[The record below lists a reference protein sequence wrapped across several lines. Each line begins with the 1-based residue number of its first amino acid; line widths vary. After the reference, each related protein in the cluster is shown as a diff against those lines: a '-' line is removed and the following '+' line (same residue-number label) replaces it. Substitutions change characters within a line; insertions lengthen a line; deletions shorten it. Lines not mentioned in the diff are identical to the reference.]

1 VTGRLL
7 LLPAAGVIVAV
18 LLCGGVAGAMFSDD
32 DPTNDL
38 AIGCPIAG
46 TTSAPAASAAP
57 SASSTPA
64 GSASVTPA
72 ADGSY
77 PRIGRWGPLQVANA
91 ATIIAVGRQLNV
103 PSRGWIVALATAM
116 QESSLNNLDHGDRDS
131 LGLFQQ
137 RPSQGWGT
145 PAQVTD
151 PVYAAT
157 RFYRRLLTV
166 DGWQNLPV
174 TEAAQAVQISG
185 LPDAYARWET
195 DATTLV
201 TALAGAS
208 IPVGDCGVT
217 VAVGAQGWVAPVSA
231 PIVSAYRSAHRPG
244 HDGVDLGAARG
255 TRIVAAAAGT
265 VSRVRCNVG
274 KGSCDVDGWP
284 GLGGCGWYVDITHPG
299 GVISR
304 YCHMLRRPLVVVG
317 QQVSAGQPLGVV
329 GSSGNSSGPHLH
341 FEIHVNNN
349 AGESGAVEPV
359 TFMRARGAPLG
370 QNAR

>member
-1 VTGRLL
+1 VTGRSLL
-7 LLPAAGVIVAV
+7 LTAGGVIVAV
-18 LLCGGVAGAMFSDD
+18 LLCGAAAGILVGDTGPALACTPARSQSVASTAATAVPAVSS
-32 DPTNDL
+32 
-38 AIGCPIAG
+38 
-46 TTSAPAASAAP
+46 SASGPVSPAAN
-57 SASSTPA
+57 
-64 GSASVTPA
+64 
-72 ADGSY
+72 GSY
-77 PRIGRWGPLQVANA
+77 PSIGRWNPAQVANA
-91 ATIIAVGRQLNV
+91 ATIITVGRQLGV
-103 PSRGWIVALATAM
+103 SRRGWVVALATAM

-131 LGLFQQ
+131 IGLFQQ

-145 PAQVTD
+145 RAQVMN
-151 PVYAAT
+151 PVYSAT
-157 RFYRRLLTV
+157 AFYRRLLTV
-166 DGWQNLPV
+166 GNWQNLKI
-174 TEAAQAVQISG
+174 TEAAQQVQRSA
-185 LPDAYARWET
+185 LPNAYARWET

-201 TALAGAS
+201 TALTGET
-208 IPVGDCGVT
+208 GDAADCEPFA
-217 VAVGAQGWVAPVSA
+217 VAGAQGWVAPVNA
-231 PIVSAYRSAHRPG
+231 PIVSAYRSPHRPG

-274 KGSCDVDGWP
+274 KGSCDVDGYP